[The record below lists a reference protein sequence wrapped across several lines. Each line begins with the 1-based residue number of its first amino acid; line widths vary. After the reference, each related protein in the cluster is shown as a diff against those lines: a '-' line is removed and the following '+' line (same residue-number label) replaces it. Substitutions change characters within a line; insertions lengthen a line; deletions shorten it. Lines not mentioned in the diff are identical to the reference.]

1 MDDIK
6 ISGELTA
13 KKRIRRI
20 RNTQDDTKKQWQSI
34 MNNIDNLTR
43 AVNTKHSDIKAKK
56 FVTKNSPETIEL
68 PEQEQLKDEAAS
80 RTRITG
86 EIQTAQDNPEINF
99 NELISKKLNVNTQIP
114 QPEPQKFEEIK
125 AETIASNVIQPD
137 KPDEKIEEIK
147 PFMVNLKDLGIPSKD
162 TYFLS
167 GELKSREFNVE
178 DLKWSRRNNDE
189 WNKKCRLVDSS
200 VSSIEVKNKKDK
212 IIAHFVDGKFY
223 IKNKKVSME
232 KFQKYTHSKGKTMT
246 VTYTPDIPIINIR
259 GIKTSSTDIYK
270 DLIVDLKRQIPSPA
284 PEILPDLKSPI
295 KQINSQLY
303 EKIKEIADR
312 LNCDHKDLITI
323 INAESG
329 FNPKARNKFT
339 RATGLIQFM
348 PKTARGLGT
357 SVEELANMSAMEQ
370 LDYVEQYLQSI
381 KKAVFRKDHA
391 LSGAELYAL
400 IFLPKNAGKE
410 ALAFKGHPYY
420 DLNKSLDLDG
430 DGIISKEDLKHV
442 VRSKYINVEV
452 V

>member
-6 ISGELTA
+6 ISGELTSG
-13 KKRIRRI
+13 KSIKRIR
-20 RNTQDDTKKQWQSI
+20 NNQDDTKKQWQSI

-43 AVNTKHSDIKAKK
+43 AVNTKNSEIKAKK

-68 PEQEQLKDEAAS
+68 PEQEQLKEEAAS
-80 RTRITG
+80 EAKKTAK
-86 EIQTAQDNPEINF
+86 IQTEQNNPEINF
-99 NELISKKLNVNTQIP
+99 NNLITKKVKVNTKKPKQ
-114 QPEPQKFEEIK
+114 EPQKFEEIK
-125 AETIASNVIQPD
+125 AETIANEVIQPD
-137 KPDEKIEEIK
+137 KPEKIEEIK
-147 PFMVNLKDLGIPSKD
+147 PLIVNLKDIGIPSKD

-167 GELKSREFNVE
+167 GEFNVE

-223 IKNKKVSME
+223 VKNKKVSME

-259 GIKTSSTDIYK
+259 GIKTSSTDINK
-270 DLIVDLKRQIPSPA
+270 DLIVDLKHQVPAPA
-284 PEILPDLKSPI
+284 PEILPDPNSPV

-303 EKIKEIADR
+303 EKIKGIADR
-312 LNCDHKDLITI
+312 LNCNHQDLMAI

-329 FNPKARNKFT
+329 FNPKARNKFSG
-339 RATGLIQFM
+339 ATGLIQFM

-357 SVEELANMSAMEQ
+357 SIDELADMSAIEQ

-420 DLNKSLDLDG
+420 DLNKGLDLDG
-430 DGIISKEDLKHV
+430 DGIISKEDLKNV

>member
-6 ISGELTA
+6 ISGELTSG
-13 KKRIRRI
+13 KSIKRIR
-20 RNTQDDTKKQWQSI
+20 NNQDDTKKQWQSI

-43 AVNTKHSDIKAKK
+43 AVNTQISD
-56 FVTKNSPETIEL
+56 TKIQNILIDNSTETIVP
-68 PEQEQLKDEAAS
+68 PEQEQIKEEAAS
-80 RTRITG
+80 EAKKTAK
-86 EIQTAQDNPEINF
+86 IQTEQNNTEINF
-99 NELISKKLNVNTQIP
+99 NDLITKKVKVNTKKPKQ
-114 QPEPQKFEEIK
+114 EPQKFEEIK
-125 AETIASNVIQPD
+125 TETIANEVIQPD
-137 KPDEKIEEIK
+137 KPEKIEEIK
-147 PFMVNLKDLGIPSKD
+147 PSIVNLKDIGIPSKD

-167 GELKSREFNVE
+167 GELKTREFNVK

-200 VSSIEVKNKKDK
+200 VSSTEVKNKKDK

-223 IKNKKVSME
+223 VKNKKVSME

-246 VTYTPDIPIINIR
+246 VTYTPDIPIINTR
-259 GIKTSSTDIYK
+259 GIKTSSTDINK
-270 DLIVDLKRQIPSPA
+270 DLRVDFKHQISTPA
-284 PEILPDLKSPI
+284 PEILPDPNSPV

-303 EKIKEIADR
+303 EKIKDIADK
-312 LNCDHKDLITI
+312 LNCNHQDLMAI

-329 FNPKARNKFT
+329 FNPKARNKFSG
-339 RATGLIQFM
+339 ATGLIQFM

-357 SVEELANMSAMEQ
+357 SIDELADMSAIEQ

-420 DLNKSLDLDG
+420 DLNKGLDLDG